1 MQCSVKD
8 SSWSWLISRSIHKH
22 RTGHDR
28 NRRKTAF
35 KPLLGYTL
43 WFDWLSQKDLIM
55 FIFSSSTYLVFIIWC
70 MSSLLSTHNIQHYKR
85 IQQNPNP
92 IWPRIGKKPFAYKWE
107 KGFPMSNGCFDFF
120 PAKIH
125 FAAFTMSWNK
135 FWRIILIYTI
145 VLTINLQTIIF
156 KIIWII
162 QNWWNFFGKI

>member
-92 IWPRIGKKPFAYKWE
+92 IWPRIGKKHICLQMRKRVPNEQWL
-107 KGFPMSNGCFDFF
+107 
-120 PAKIH
+120 
-125 FAAFTMSWNK
+125 
-135 FWRIILIYTI
+135 FWFLSRKDSFCGLHNE
-145 VLTINLQTIIF
+145 L
-156 KIIWII
+156 K
-162 QNWWNFFGKI
+162 

>member
-1 MQCSVKD
+1 
-8 SSWSWLISRSIHKH
+8 
-22 RTGHDR
+22 
-28 NRRKTAF
+28 
-35 KPLLGYTL
+35 
-43 WFDWLSQKDLIM
+43 M

-135 FWRIILIYTI
+135 FWRIILIYIYDCFNHKFTNYHI
-145 VLTINLQTIIF
+145 YDTMNNTKLMKKIWKNITGFEEECFFINYFSPVWLPNHFLFVVKWLLNTTPNTNLLSKAISFIA
-156 KIIWII
+156 
-162 QNWWNFFGKI
+162 

>member
-135 FWRIILIYTI
+135 FWRIILISYLYDCFNDKFTNYYI
-145 VLTINLQTIIF
+145 
-156 KIIWII
+156 
-162 QNWWNFFGKI
+162 